1 VEKKIPFRTCIGCR
15 KRAPK
20 ASLLRFA
27 CTTEGIEIDTR
38 QRLEGRGVYL
48 CRNRACVE
56 KGLKAKSLAYA
67 LRIPASRQKMVTH
80 EVLNGLK
87 REVEKLCWG
96 RDENP
101 QKGDINE
108 QT

>member
-27 CTTEGIEIDTR
+27 CTAEGIEIDTR

-67 LRIPASRQKMVTH
+67 LRIPASRQKMLTY

-87 REVEKLCWG
+87 REVEKLVG
-96 RDENP
+96 EEAKIP
-101 QKGDINE
+101 KKEI
-108 QT
+108 